1 MSPSPVSPSPAERSH
16 SSPRRWPAPLPI
28 AAVGVALGLISL
40 LLLLVAGLGSRW
52 ELWSFRA
59 GLQMLRWAAYGGLAA
74 ALVSL
79 VGWVLTRN
87 RRGSGFAVLGL
98 LLGLGVAA
106 IPWGWQRTAS
116 GVPPIHDIT
125 TDTED
130 PPEFRAI
137 LPRRVDAPNP
147 AEYGGS
153 DVARQQREAYPDI
166 APATLDIPA
175 AAAYSR
181 ALTAARAMGWA
192 IVAADSSSG
201 RIEAT
206 DRTRWFGFRDDIV
219 VRIKSAAQG
228 SRVDVRS
235 VSRVGKSDV
244 GTNARRIRDFL
255 RRLQRS

>member
-1 MSPSPVSPSPAERSH
+1 MSPSPAERFP
-16 SSPRRWPAPLPI
+16 SSSRWPAPRVI
-28 AAVGVALGLISL
+28 AFVGIALGLIAL
-40 LLLLVAGLGSRW
+40 LTLLAAGVGSRW
-52 ELWSFRA
+52 ELWSFRT

-74 ALVSL
+74 ALISL
-79 VGWVLTRN
+79 VGWLLTRN
-87 RRGSGFAVLGL
+87 RRGSGFAVVGL

-116 GVPPIHDIT
+116 GAPPIHDVT

-147 AEYGGS
+147 AEYGGPE
-153 DVARQQREAYPDI
+153 VARQQHEAYPDI
-166 APATLDIPA
+166 APAMLDIPG

-181 ALTAARAMGWA
+181 ALAAARAMGWE
-192 IVAADSSSG
+192 IVVADSSSG

-206 DRTRWFGFRDDIV
+206 ARTRWFGFRDDVV
-219 VRIKSAAQG
+219 VRVRPTAQG